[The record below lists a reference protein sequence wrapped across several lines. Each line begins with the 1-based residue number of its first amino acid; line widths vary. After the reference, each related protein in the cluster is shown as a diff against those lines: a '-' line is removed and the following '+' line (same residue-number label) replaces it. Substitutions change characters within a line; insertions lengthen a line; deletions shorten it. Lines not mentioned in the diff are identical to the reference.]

1 MFASAF
7 LAENSKK
14 HPWGDDAYP
23 LVFLNIEQVP
33 ISTHDVVS
41 PSLRRL
47 SFPGFPRF
55 VLRFVGRDAVLE
67 SGHLFWGPSRKP
79 TSLSELPFARSHIVW
94 WNEFENS

>member
-55 VLRFVGRDAVLE
+55 VLRFVGN
-67 SGHLFWGPSRKP
+67 SINLFLRKR
-79 TSLSELPFARSHIVW
+79 AGCHG
-94 WNEFENS
+94 